1 MTGENITNTAISVKA
16 GRQKEQSGGAAG
28 LKHKEQSGGAAGL
41 KHKERSGRA
50 AGLHHKAQMI
60 QKGQKACS

>member
-16 GRQKEQSGGAAG
+16 VRQKEQSGGVRQ
-28 LKHKEQSGGAAGL
+28 KEQSGGAAGL

-50 AGLHHKAQMI
+50 AGLHHKVQMI